1 MDKLTKRDLIR
12 IGAVMVVLAAV
23 LLASMFLNALI
34 SNANM
39 GEVVRESGLTYLCVC
54 ALFVFLVFV
63 YFVCMSYIGR
73 DIVKSLKKMVM
84 LASVVFIS
92 FELNLVIGA
101 TVNLYLRPYA
111 LVALLLTV
119 LFNLNTGIFT
129 SFVVILLTL
138 FNDMITGEFGVSQA
152 NLAAILLGVVSC
164 VFSSVACDGKSER
177 FRAVLAG
184 ITIAVPSIVV
194 VGLSE
199 FMFGS
204 APRVVLQSCIY
215 ACTSPIFSVML
226 FMIFLPLFEKLFNVV
241 TTYRLY
247 ELTDP
252 SAPLMKM
259 LKEVAPGTFNHAI
272 VVANLAEACAYKI
285 GANPQLARA
294 AAYYHDIGKTVH
306 PEYFVENQSRGVNPH
321 DDLTPEMSTS
331 IIKRHGIAGY
341 EICLDHN
348 IPREIADVCLQHHG
362 TLPIYYFYMKAQKFT
377 DGTLDIDQFRYDGPK
392 PQSKV
397 AAIIMIAD
405 ACEAAIRASES
416 KDIDK
421 IEEIVRKIIEQR
433 IDEDQFTECD
443 LTFKEVYDIKDA
455 IVANYTGIYHE
466 RLKYPKLKLSKKR
479 K

>member
-1 MDKLTKRDLIR
+1 MNKLTKRDVIR
-12 IGAVMVVLAAV
+12 IGAVMVVLACILIV
-23 LLASMFLNALI
+23 SMFLNALI
-34 SNANM
+34 SDADM
-39 GEVVRESGLTYLCVC
+39 GEIVRESTATYLCVC
-54 ALFVFLVFV
+54 ALVFFLIFVF
-63 YFVCMSYIGR
+63 FVCMTYIDR
-73 DIVKSLKKMVM
+73 EIALSLKKMVM
-84 LASVVFIS
+84 LAAVVFIS
-92 FELNLVIGA
+92 FELNLVIGT
-101 TVNLYLRPYA
+101 TVHIYLRPYA

-119 LFNLNTGIFT
+119 LFSRNTGIFT
-129 SFVVILLTL
+129 SFVLVLLTL
-138 FNDMITGEFGVSQA
+138 FNDMIAGEFGVSQS
-152 NLAAILLGVVSC
+152 NLAAVLLGVVSC
-164 VFSSVACDGKSER
+164 VFSCVACDRKSER

-184 ITIAVPSIVV
+184 IVIAVPSAVV
-194 VGLSE
+194 VALSE
-199 FMFGS
+199 IMFGS
-204 APRVVLQSCIY
+204 GTQDVLQAAIY

-226 FMIFLPLFEKLFNVV
+226 FMVFLPLFEKLFNVV

-285 GANPQLARA
+285 GASPQLARA

-306 PEYFVENQSRGVNPH
+306 PEYFVENQTRGINPH

-331 IIKRHGIAGY
+331 IIKRHGVAGY

-392 PQSKV
+392 PQTKV
-397 AAIIMIAD
+397 AAIVMIAD

-466 RLKYPKLKLSKKR
+466 RLKYPKLKLSRKR